1 MSPLQGESRGFESL
15 QTHKNTYIM
24 KNTDLKIIYT
34 RGSGPGGQHK
44 NKVETCV
51 VITHVPTG
59 LQERC
64 QDTRSKQQNLE
75 LAKERLEKKIQLQED
90 QRLQEMKN
98 ERRKELIRTQQVV
111 RTYNYTRNEVYDNR
125 TKSRL
130 DLKKFMNGDIE
141 L

>member
-1 MSPLQGESRGFESL
+1 ME
-15 QTHKNTYIM
+15 HK
-24 KNTDLKIIYT
+24 DLKIIYT

-51 VITHVPTG
+51 VVTHVPTG

-64 QDTRSKQQNLE
+64 QDTRSRERNLN

-90 QRLQEMKN
+90 QRVQELKN
-98 ERRKELIRTQQVV
+98 ERRIELIKTQQVV
-111 RTYNYTRNEVYDNR
+111 RTYNYSRNEVYDNR
-125 TKSRL
+125 TKTRH
-130 DLKKFMNGDIE
+130 DLKKFMKGEID

>member
-1 MSPLQGESRGFESL
+1 
-15 QTHKNTYIM
+15 M